1 MSQQRACT
9 QSTVHKS
16 AVSTSIEQRPAAPRT
31 AFPTAGITRPN
42 FDVRCA
48 HASDVLRTVYRCVSL
63 SVACDT
69 TLLRDT
75 YACFVILGSGVDLIR
90 RARHTQHTTVDT
102 TEPTATGVFNLPT
115 AHAPSSHVRYT
126 SRTRFVTAS
135 RIRSDAGPC
144 AARAWADLR
153 PLARGQTPREL
164 RSSRRSEGSG

>member
-1 MSQQRACT
+1 MCHNSGPAHSRQCT
-9 QSTVHKS
+9 KRLYRRLSS
-16 AVSTSIEQRPAAPRT
+16 NGQRPPAQL
-31 AFPTAGITRPN
+31 FHSFTRPN

-48 HASDVLRTVYRCVSL
+48 HLRDVLRTVYRCVSL

-126 SRTRFVTAS
+126 SKTRFVTAS